1 MAVRRPFGP
10 PPVSLARSPHAQL
23 NAAQLLLCCCGCC
36 GCFDSDRAGNG
47 NGDVDSGWFGLVQP
61 SLLSVQKVDEKE
73 ERYTKEVQKIR
84 TQTHFCELTC
94 CVRVR
99 ACLCVCVCAG
109 QSKQP
114 LTLDMRLYF
123 LKSIR
128 FFYPYSC
135 KPIIGA
141 KIVLSFIIRNI

>member
-1 MAVRRPFGP
+1 MAVRRPFGL
-10 PPVSLARSPHAQL
+10 PPVSLARSPLAQL

-36 GCFDSDRAGNG
+36 GCFDGDRAGKG

-73 ERYTKEVQKIR
+73 EPIYKRSAKN
-84 TQTHFCELTC
+84 THTNSFL
-94 CVRVR
+94 RAHMLR
-99 ACLCVCVCAG
+99 ACACLPVCVCVRRPIEAALD
-109 QSKQP
+109 P
-114 LTLDMRLYF
+114 RHETLFVKID
-123 LKSIR
+123 S